1 VHSLENPIIM
11 FREQIFLHLQ
21 SFFRQLILRKKMS
34 SVQVEFDIENI
45 LRSSVTQ
52 IQMIG
57 LGIAGI
63 IGE

>member
-1 VHSLENPIIM
+1 M
-11 FREQIFLHLQ
+11 FRERIFSYLQ
-21 SFFRQLILRKKMS
+21 SFFQQLILRKKMS

-52 IQMIG
+52 IQMLG
-57 LGIAGI
+57 LGIGGI